1 MKYSILVGIGAGIT
15 VAIIAVVMMM
25 QAPTEKYSIS
35 LDPFIDPQILVTNSH
50 VTVQNTGQEPLTNVR
65 VDYGDGSKP
74 DILPIL
80 NPGEK
85 VILSPPTDN
94 SLQSV
99 TVTTDQGISVTK
111 PYRSAPKMVGMMG
124 S

>member
-1 MKYSILVGIGAGIT
+1 MIGICAGAAVAI
-15 VAIIAVVMMM
+15 VAIILIV
-25 QAPTEKYSIS
+25 QTPSEKYSIS
-35 LDPFIDPQILVTNSH
+35 LDPFIDPQTLVTNTH
-50 VTVQNTGQEPLTNVR
+50 VTVQNTGREPLTNVR
-65 VDYGDGSKP
+65 VDYGNGSKP
-74 DILPIL
+74 DILPVL

-85 VILSPPTDN
+85 VILSPPSDN
-94 SLQSV
+94 ALQYV

>member
-1 MKYSILVGIGAGIT
+1 VKKGILAGISAGVAVAI
-15 VAIIAVVMMM
+15 VAIILVV
-25 QAPTEKYSIS
+25 QTPSEKYSLS
-35 LDPFIDPQILVTNSH
+35 LDPFIDPQPLVTNTH
-50 VTVQNTGQEPLTNVR
+50 VTVQNTGREPLTNVR
-65 VDYGDGSKP
+65 VDYGGGSKP

-85 VILSPPTDN
+85 VILSPPSDN

-99 TVTTDQGISVTK
+99 TVTTNEGVSVTK

>member
-1 MKYSILVGIGAGIT
+1 MKNGVLVGIGAGVA
-15 VAIIAVVMMM
+15 VAIIAIVLIM
-25 QAPTEKYSIS
+25 QTPSEKYSIS
-35 LDPFIDPQILVTNSH
+35 LDPFIDPQTLVTNTH

-74 DILPIL
+74 DILPVL

-85 VILSPPTDN
+85 VILSPPSDN

-99 TVTTDQGISVTK
+99 TVTTDEGISVTK

>member
-1 MKYSILVGIGAGIT
+1 VKTRVLAGIGGGAA
-15 VAIIAVVMMM
+15 VAITIAVIFMIT
-25 QAPTEKYSIS
+25 PHEKYSIS
-35 LDPFIDPQILVTNSH
+35 LDPFIDQQPLVINTH
-50 VTVQNTGQEPLTNVR
+50 VTVQNTGIDSLTNVR
-65 VDYGDGSKP
+65 VDYGGGDKP
-74 DILPIL
+74 DIIPVL

-85 VILSPPTDN
+85 VILSPPSDN
-94 SLQSV
+94 PLQQV

>member
-1 MKYSILVGIGAGIT
+1 MNKVTIAGISAGVI
-15 VAIIAVVMMM
+15 VAIVVIVFFVKP
-25 QAPTEKYSIS
+25 AEKYSIF
-35 LDPFIDPQILVTNSH
+35 LDPFIDQQPLVTDTH
-50 VTVQNTGQEPLTNVR
+50 VTVQNTGSEPLTNVR

-74 DILPIL
+74 DIIPVL

-85 VILSPPTDN
+85 EILSPPSN
-94 SLQSV
+94 NNLQQV
-99 TVTTDQGISVTK
+99 TVTTDEGISITK